1 MKHLR
6 AYFDLS
12 AAMTIVGS
20 SVVVG
25 KMITAHF
32 PVFLAGMLR
41 FAIASAILLPLLY
54 IRERSLRRGILR
66 KDWRILFLQAF
77 CGVFLFTVFLLFGLR
92 LTSAAEGGII
102 TSASPAVLGLIS
114 VIWLKE
120 RATRSIYAGIILTV
134 CGILMV
140 NVLGSAARIERG
152 VMPLAGN
159 LLIFGA
165 VVGEALFSVF
175 GKMLSKTISPL
186 CIATW
191 MSLFGLL
198 LFLPF
203 GLYEAARFDFSAL
216 MLADWAAISYSG
228 VIVTVV
234 AFLFWFSG
242 LAQVEASRAAVFTG
256 VMPLSALTLSAL
268 LLREPISYA
277 HLLGCL
283 FVLLGIGLITR
294 TTPQTR
300 NETACVVLP
309 AEQ

>member
-6 AYFDLS
+6 AYLDLS
-12 AAMTIVGS
+12 SAMAIVGS

-32 PVFLAGMLR
+32 PVFLAGALR

-54 IRERSLRRGILR
+54 VREHSLRRGILR
-66 KDWRILFLQAF
+66 NDWGILFLQAF

-120 RATRSIYAGIILTV
+120 RATRNVYAGIALTV
-134 CGILMV
+134 CGILFV
-140 NVLGSAARIERG
+140 NVFGGASNIERG
-152 VMPLAGN
+152 IMPFAGN

-165 VVGEALFSVF
+165 VVGEALFSIF

-198 LFLPF
+198 LFLPL
-203 GLYEAARFDFSAL
+203 GLYEAAQFDFTAL
-216 MLADWAAISYSG
+216 TLADWAAIGYSG

-256 VMPLSALTLSAL
+256 VMPLSALALSAL

-283 FVLLGIGLITR
+283 CVLLGIGLITR
-294 TTPQTR
+294 TPHPR
-300 NETACVVLP
+300 REPACAALP
-309 AEQ
+309 AEH

>member
-6 AYFDLS
+6 AYLDLS
-12 AAMTIVGS
+12 AAMAIVGS

-32 PVFLAGMLR
+32 PVFLAGTLR
-41 FAIASAILLPLLY
+41 FTVASVILLPLLSV
-54 IRERSLRRGILR
+54 REQSARRGILR
-66 KDWRILFLQAF
+66 KDWKILFLQAF
-77 CGVFLFTVFLLFGLR
+77 CGVFLFTIFLLFGLR
-92 LTSAAEGGII
+92 LTSAAEAGII

-114 VIWLKE
+114 IIWLKE
-120 RATRSIYAGIILTV
+120 RVTRSVYAGIGLTV
-134 CGILMV
+134 CGILLV
-140 NVLGSAARIERG
+140 NVLGSVANAERG

-165 VVGEALFSVF
+165 VVGEALFSIF
-175 GKMLSKTISPL
+175 GKMLNKMISPL

-191 MSLFGLL
+191 MSVFGLL
-198 LFLPF
+198 LFLPL
-203 GLYEAARFDFSAL
+203 GLYEAVQFDFSTL
-216 MLADWAAISYSG
+216 RLADWLTIVYSG

-283 FVLLGIGLITR
+283 CVLLGIGLITR

-300 NETACVVLP
+300 SETACVVLP

>member
-12 AAMTIVGS
+12 SAMAIVGS

-25 KMITAHF
+25 KLITAHF

-41 FAIASAILLPLLY
+41 FAIASAILLPLLSM
-54 IRERSLRRGILR
+54 RERSLRRGILR
-66 KDWRILFLQAF
+66 KDWGILFLQAF

-120 RATRSIYAGIILTV
+120 RATRSVYAGIALTV
-134 CGILMV
+134 SGILLV
-140 NVLGSAARIERG
+140 NVLGGAANAERG

-159 LLIFGA
+159 VLIFGA

-175 GKMLSKTISPL
+175 GKMLSKAISPL

-198 LFLPF
+198 LFLPL
-203 GLYEAARFDFSAL
+203 GLYDAAQFDFTVL
-216 MLADWAAISYSG
+216 TLADWAAIGYAG

-256 VMPLSALTLSAL
+256 VMPLSALALSAL
-268 LLREPISYA
+268 LLREPISAA

-283 FVLLGIGLITR
+283 CVLLGIGLITR
-294 TTPQTR
+294 TPQSR
-300 NETACVVLP
+300 SESVGAALP
-309 AEQ
+309 AE